1 MPQSETSS
9 RQAVSDPL
17 LQPFRLKHL
26 TLKNRIMSTSHAC
39 GLAEGGMPSERYQRY
54 HETKAKGGIALT
66 MFGGSSNVSPESAW
80 QLPQINLYDER
91 VVERF
96 QRFSRRIHDHGAAL
110 MCQVSHVG
118 GRGEPY
124 AGAALPPIGPSPV
137 RETLHRA
144 FAREMDE
151 RDIARVVADFAEAAA
166 RCKEGG
172 LDGIETFA
180 GAHLIGQFLS
190 PATNRRSDKF
200 GGSVENRCRFGLMV
214 HEAIRKRVGE
224 DFIVGMRFLIDE
236 AGPHHITFEDGL
248 KIAAIFEASG
258 TIDFFNAIYGR
269 IDTELKLAVDC
280 MPGMASAEAPFL
292 AQAGAFKQ
300 AVGLPV
306 FHATRITSLETAR
319 YAIREGLLDM
329 VAMTRAHI
337 ADPELVAKLARGEEE
352 RVRPCVGAT
361 HCMSP
366 LRPTCIHN
374 PSTGHE
380 AALPHAIER
389 AGKRRR
395 VLVAGGGPAG
405 LEAARV
411 CAERGHDV
419 RLCEAS
425 ERLGGQVLMA
435 AQASWR
441 SALTGIVEWRAR
453 ELERLGVEVSLSSR
467 VEPDSVG
474 TERADVVIVATGG
487 VPDLDWIEG
496 AAHCTSVW
504 EVLTGGE
511 RGRGLDRLRRDRP
524 PRGAHGGGGDQ
535 AGGRRGRVLRPRRAS
550 RDGDVLR
557 RAGRLAAAHLRDR
570 HRAQARPAP
579 GACRARGQPVARD
592 VPQRA
597 YGRGGGARD
606 RPDRGRARDPPGR
619 RPLSRPRG
627 SLLEPRRRRSAGSA
641 RGHAAARGRGRR
653 LPAFPH
659 RRRGL
664 HKVPVR
670 VVLLMLFR
678 IGKDAVSSR
687 NILRRGARRNRIFH
701 GPRWYITRRREV
713 LSLVNCVK
721 KVVSM
726 AQELASQ

>member
-1 MPQSETSS
+1 
-9 RQAVSDPL
+9 
-17 LQPFRLKHL
+17 
-26 TLKNRIMSTSHAC
+26 
-39 GLAEGGMPSERYQRY
+39 
-54 HETKAKGGIALT
+54 

-80 QLPQINLYDER
+80 QLPQINLYAESSSAVLAAHPR
-91 VVERF
+91 PR
-96 QRFSRRIHDHGAAL
+96 AAL

-124 AGAALPPIGPSPV
+124 AGAALAPIGPSPV

-200 GGSVENRCRFGLMV
+200 GGSVENRCRFGLLV

-224 DFIVGMRFLIDE
+224 DFIVGMRFVIDE
-236 AGPHHITFEDGL
+236 AGPQPHHLRGRPEDCRHLRGIGHHRL
-248 KIAAIFEASG
+248 LQRDLRPHRHG
-258 TIDFFNAIYGR
+258 
-269 IDTELKLAVDC
+269 
-280 MPGMASAEAPFL
+280 
-292 AQAGAFKQ
+292 AQARGGLHAGHGLSRGAVPGPRRAFKQ

-380 AALPHAIER
+380 ATLPHAIER

-425 ERLGGQVLMA
+425 ERLGGQVLLA

-441 SALTGIVEWRAR
+441 SELTGIVEWRAR

-467 VEPDSVG
+467 VEPDSIG
-474 TERADVVIVATGG
+474 AEQADVVIVATGG

-504 EVLTGGE
+504 
-511 RGRGLDRLRRDRP
+511 
-524 PRGAHGGGGDQ
+524 
-535 AGGRRGRVLRPRRAS
+535 
-550 RDGDVLR
+550 DVL
-557 RAGRLAAAHLRDR
+557 
-570 HRAQARPAP
+570 
-579 GACRARGQPVARD
+579 
-592 VPQRA
+592 
-597 YGRGGGARD
+597 
-606 RPDRGRARDPPGR
+606 
-619 RPLSRPRG
+619 
-627 SLLEPRRRRSAGSA
+627 
-641 RGHAAARGRGRR
+641 
-653 LPAFPH
+653 
-659 RRRGL
+659 
-664 HKVPVR
+664 
-670 VVLLMLFR
+670 
-678 IGKDAVSSR
+678 
-687 NILRRGARRNRIFH
+687 
-701 GPRWYITRRREV
+701 
-713 LSLVNCVK
+713 
-721 KVVSM
+721 
-726 AQELASQ
+726 

>member
-91 VVERF
+91 VVEHF
-96 QRFSRRIHDHGAAL
+96 QRFSRRIHAHGAAL

-124 AGAALPPIGPSPV
+124 AGAALAPIGPSPV

-166 RCKEGG
+166 RCQEGG

-248 KIAAIFEASG
+248 TMAAIFEASG

-292 AQAGAFKQ
+292 ARAGAFKQ

-319 YAIREGLLDM
+319 HAIREGLLDM

-380 AALPHAIER
+380 AGLPHAIER
-389 AGKRRR
+389 ADKRRR

-425 ERLGGQVLMA
+425 ERLGGQVLLA

-441 SALTGIVEWRAR
+441 SELTGIVEWRAR

-474 TERADVVIVATGG
+474 AEQADVVIVATGG

-504 EVLTGGE
+504 DVLSGAVSPGEDSIVYDGTGRHAALTAAE
-511 RGRGLDRLRRDRP
+511 
-524 PRGAHGGGGDQ
+524 GDQ
-535 AGGRRGRVLRPRRAS
+535 AGGRGGRVLRPRRSS

-557 RAGRLAAAHLRDR
+557 RAGRLAAPHLRDR

-579 GACRARGQPVARD
+579 GACRARGQPAARD
-592 VPQRA
+592 VSQRA
-597 YGRGGGARD
+597 YGRGGGARN
-606 RPDRGRARDPPGR
+606 RPDRGRARDPA
-619 RPLSRPRG
+619 L
-627 SLLEPRRRRSAGSA
+627 
-641 RGHAAARGRGRR
+641 
-653 LPAFPH
+653 
-659 RRRGL
+659 
-664 HKVPVR
+664 
-670 VVLLMLFR
+670 
-678 IGKDAVSSR
+678 
-687 NILRRGARRNRIFH
+687 
-701 GPRWYITRRREV
+701 
-713 LSLVNCVK
+713 
-721 KVVSM
+721 
-726 AQELASQ
+726 

>member
-96 QRFSRRIHDHGAAL
+96 QRFSRRIHAHGTAL

-124 AGAALPPIGPSPV
+124 AGAALAPIGPSPV

-280 MPGMASAEAPFL
+280 MPGMASPEAPFL

-380 AALPHAIER
+380 AGVAACDRARRQEAPRAGRRRRAGRAGGRAGVRRARPRRATLRSVGKARRAGAHGR
-389 AGKRRR
+389 AGKLAERAHGHRR
-395 VLVAGGGPAG
+395 VA
-405 LEAARV
+405 
-411 CAERGHDV
+411 C
-419 RLCEAS
+419 
-425 ERLGGQVLMA
+425 
-435 AQASWR
+435 
-441 SALTGIVEWRAR
+441 R

-467 VEPDSVG
+467 VEPDSIG
-474 TERADVVIVATGG
+474 AEQADVVIVATGG

-504 EVLTGGE
+504 DVLTGAVSAGE
-511 RGRGLDRLRRDRP
+511 DSIVYDGTGRHAALTAAEAIR
-524 PRGAHGGGGDQ
+524 Q
-535 AGGRRGRVLRPRRAS
+535 AGGEVAFFGLDGHLAMEMSYAEQVVWRRRTYEIGIEPRL
-550 RDGDVLR
+550 DR
-557 RAGRLAAAHLRDR
+557 RLER
-570 HRAQARPAP
+570 
-579 GACRARGQPVARD
+579 VAREGNRLRVTFRNELTD
-592 VPQRA
+592 EAEEHETGRIVVEHGTRPCDALFHGLADRSSNRGAVDQQALLAGAPQPE
-597 YGRGGGARD
+597 GEGDG
-606 RPDRGRARDPPGR
+606 
-619 RPLSRPRG
+619 
-627 SLLEPRRRRSAGSA
+627 
-641 RGHAAARGRGRR
+641 
-653 LPAFPH
+653 FQ
-659 RRRGL
+659 
-664 HKVPVR
+664 
-670 VVLLMLFR
+670 LFR
-678 IGKDAVSSR
+678 IGDAVSSR
-687 NILRRGARRNRIFH
+687 NIYAA
-701 GPRWYITRRREV
+701 V
-713 LSLVNCVK
+713 LDAFRLCRT
-721 KVVSM
+721 
-726 AQELASQ
+726 L

>member
-1 MPQSETSS
+1 MAETVPVTKDT
-9 RQAVSDPL
+9 RSDPL
-17 LQPFRLKHL
+17 LRPFRLKHL

-39 GLAEGGMPSERYQRY
+39 GLVEGGMPSERYQRY
-54 HETKAKGGIALT
+54 HAAKAKGGLALT

-80 QLPQINLYDER
+80 QLPQINMYDER
-91 VVERF
+91 VVEHL
-96 QRFSRRIHDHGAAL
+96 QRFSRRIHAHGAAL

-124 AGAALPPIGPSPV
+124 AGTALAPIGPSPV

-144 FAREMDE
+144 FAKEMDE
-151 RDIARVVADFAEAAA
+151 HDIARVVADFAEAAA

-214 HEAIRKRVGE
+214 HEAIRERVGD
-224 DFIVGMRFLIDE
+224 DFIVGIRFVIDE
-236 AGPHHITFEDGL
+236 AGPHRIAFEDGL

-280 MPGMASAEAPFL
+280 MPGMASPEAPFL
-292 AQAGAFKQ
+292 SRAGAFKQ

-319 YAIREGLLDM
+319 RAIRDGLLDM

-337 ADPELVAKLARGEEE
+337 ADPDLVAKLARGEEAH
-352 RVRPCVGAT
+352 VRPCVGAT

-380 AALPHAIER
+380 GALPHAIEP
-389 AGKRRR
+389 AKTKRN

-425 ERLGGQVLMA
+425 KRLGGQVLLA

-441 SALTGIVEWRAR
+441 GALAGIVEWRVR
-453 ELERLGVEVSLSSR
+453 ELERLGVDLRHNRS
-467 VEPDSVG
+467 VEPDSV
-474 TERADVVIVATGG
+474 ENDADIVIVATGG

-496 AAHCTSVW
+496 AEHCTSIW
-504 EVLTGGE
+504 DVLTGTASATEDSIVYDGT
-511 RGRGLDRLRRDRP
+511 GRHAALTAAEAIR
-524 PRGAHGGGGDQ
+524 Q
-535 AGGRRGRVLRPRRAS
+535 AGGEVAFFGLDGHLAMEMSYAEQVIWRRRTYELGIEPRLDRRLERVAHEGNRLRVTFRNELTDEAEEHEAGRIVVEHGTRPAGALFQGLVDRSSNRGVVDQRALLAGAPQPEGG
-550 RDGDVLR
+550 RDGF
-557 RAGRLAAAHLRDR
+557 A
-570 HRAQARPAP
+570 
-579 GACRARGQPVARD
+579 
-592 VPQRA
+592 
-597 YGRGGGARD
+597 
-606 RPDRGRARDPPGR
+606 
-619 RPLSRPRG
+619 
-627 SLLEPRRRRSAGSA
+627 
-641 RGHAAARGRGRR
+641 
-653 LPAFPH
+653 
-659 RRRGL
+659 
-664 HKVPVR
+664 
-670 VVLLMLFR
+670 LFR
-678 IGKDAVSSR
+678 IGDAVSSR
-687 NILRRGARRNRIFH
+687 NIYAA
-701 GPRWYITRRREV
+701 V
-713 LSLVNCVK
+713 LDAFRLCRT
-721 KVVSM
+721 
-726 AQELASQ
+726 L

>member
-1 MPQSETSS
+1 MPQM
-9 RQAVSDPL
+9 APVSHDPTGDPL

-39 GLAEGGMPSERYQRY
+39 GLVEGGMPSERYQRY
-54 HETKAKGGIALT
+54 HEAKARGGLALT

-91 VVERF
+91 VVEHLRRF
-96 QRFSRRIHDHGAAL
+96 AQRIHAHGAAL

-190 PATNRRSDKF
+190 PATNRRTDRF

-214 HEAIRKRVGE
+214 HEAIRRRVGD
-224 DFIVGMRFLIDE
+224 DFVVGIRFVIDE
-236 AGPHHITFEDGL
+236 AAENRIGFEEAL
-248 KIAAIFEASG
+248 QMAAVFEASG

-280 MPGMASAEAPFL
+280 MPGMASPEAPFL
-292 AQAGAFKQ
+292 ARAGAFKQ

-319 YAIREGLLDM
+319 HAIREGLLDL

-337 ADPELVAKLARGEEE
+337 ADPDLVAKLARGEED

-380 AALPHAIER
+380 GALPHAIER
-389 AGKRRR
+389 AEIKRR

-411 CAERGHDV
+411 CAERGHNV

-425 ERLGGQVLMA
+425 DRLGGQVLLA

-441 SALTGIVEWRAR
+441 RELTGIVDWRHR
-453 ELERLGVEVSLSSR
+453 ELERLGGEVCLDSR
-467 VEPDSVG
+467 VEPGSLREND
-474 TERADVVIVATGG
+474 ADVVIVATGG
-487 VPDLDWIEG
+487 VPDLAWIDG
-496 AAHCTSVW
+496 AEHCTSVW
-504 EVLTGGE
+504 EVLTGAATPGAGALVYDGTGRHAALTAAEAIKLAGGE
-511 RGRGLDRLRRDRP
+511 VAFFGLDGHLGMEMSYAEQVIWRRRTYELGIEPRLDRRLERVVRAGNRLRVTLRNELTDEAEEHETGRIVVEHGTRPDDALFQGLVDRSSN
-524 PRGAHGGGGDQ
+524 RGTVDQ
-535 AGGRRGRVLRPRRAS
+535 AAL
-550 RDGDVLR
+550 L
-557 RAGRLAAAHLRDR
+557 AG
-570 HRAQARPAP
+570 AP
-579 GACRARGQPVARD
+579 QPKAESD
-592 VPQRA
+592 DFQ
-597 YGRGGGARD
+597 
-606 RPDRGRARDPPGR
+606 
-619 RPLSRPRG
+619 
-627 SLLEPRRRRSAGSA
+627 
-641 RGHAAARGRGRR
+641 
-653 LPAFPH
+653 
-659 RRRGL
+659 
-664 HKVPVR
+664 
-670 VVLLMLFR
+670 LFR
-678 IGKDAVSSR
+678 IGDAVSSR
-687 NILRRGARRNRIFH
+687 NIYAAILDAFRLCR
-701 GPRWYITRRREV
+701 T
-713 LSLVNCVK
+713 L
-721 KVVSM
+721 
-726 AQELASQ
+726 

>member
-1 MPQSETSS
+1 MVETEPVPQDA
-9 RQAVSDPL
+9 RSDPL

-26 TLKNRIMSTSHAC
+26 TLKNRIMSTSHAS
-39 GLAEGGMPSERYQRY
+39 GLVEDGMPRERYQRY
-54 HETKAKGGIALT
+54 HETKAKGGLALT

-80 QLPQINLYDER
+80 GLPQINLYDDR
-91 VVERF
+91 VVEHF
-96 QRFSRRIHDHGAAL
+96 QRFSQRIHAHGTAL

-151 RDIARVVADFAEAAA
+151 DDIARVVADFAEAAA

-190 PATNRRSDKF
+190 PATNRRNDRF
-200 GGSVENRCRFGLMV
+200 GGSLENRCRFGLMV
-214 HEAIRKRVGE
+214 HEAIRKRVGD
-224 DFIVGMRFLIDE
+224 DFVVGIRFVIDE
-236 AGPHHITFEDGL
+236 AGPHHLTFEDGL
-248 KIAAIFEASG
+248 RIAAIFEASG
-258 TIDFFNAIYGR
+258 TVDFFNAIYGR

-280 MPGMASAEAPFL
+280 MPGMASPEAPFL
-292 AQAGAFKQ
+292 ARAGAFKQ

-319 YAIREGLLDM
+319 RAISDGLLDM

-337 ADPELVAKLARGEEE
+337 ADPDLIAKLARGEEE

-380 AALPHAIER
+380 GTLPHAIQR
-389 AGKRRR
+389 ATTKRR

-419 RLCEAS
+419 RLCEAA
-425 ERLGGQVLMA
+425 EKLGGQVLLA

-441 SALTGIVEWRAR
+441 SELSGIVEWRAR
-453 ELERLGVEVSLSSR
+453 ELEQLGVDVRLSSP
-467 VEPDSVG
+467 VESGSVG
-474 TERADVVIVATGG
+474 NDADIVIVATGG

-496 AAHCTSVW
+496 AEHCTSVW
-504 EVLTGGE
+504 DVLAGSASAVEDSIVYDGTGRHAALTAAE
-511 RGRGLDRLRRDRP
+511 AIR
-524 PRGAHGGGGDQ
+524 Q
-535 AGGRRGRVLRPRRAS
+535 AGGEVAFFGLDGHLAMEMSYAEQVIWRRRTYELGIEPKLDQRLERVEREGNRLCVTFRNELTDKAEEHETGRIVVEH
-550 RDGDVLR
+550 GT
-557 RAGRLAAAHLRDR
+557 
-570 HRAQARPAP
+570 RPADALFH
-579 GACRARGQPVARD
+579 GLVDRSSNQGIVD
-592 VPQRA
+592 QRA
-597 YGRGGGARD
+597 LLAGAPQPESGRH
-606 RPDRGRARDPPGR
+606 
-619 RPLSRPRG
+619 
-627 SLLEPRRRRSAGSA
+627 
-641 RGHAAARGRGRR
+641 GHA
-653 LPAFPH
+653 
-659 RRRGL
+659 
-664 HKVPVR
+664 
-670 VVLLMLFR
+670 LFR
-678 IGKDAVSSR
+678 IGDAVSSR
-687 NILRRGARRNRIFH
+687 NIYSA
-701 GPRWYITRRREV
+701 V
-713 LSLVNCVK
+713 LDAFRLCRT
-721 KVVSM
+721 
-726 AQELASQ
+726 L

>member
-1 MPQSETSS
+1 MGGHMPQTAPASQDATI
-9 RQAVSDPL
+9 DPL

-39 GLAEGGMPSERYQRY
+39 GLVEDGMPSERYQRY
-54 HETKAKGGIALT
+54 HEAKAKGGLALT

-80 QLPQINLYDER
+80 YLPQINLYDGR
-91 VVERF
+91 VVEHLR
-96 QRFSRRIHDHGAAL
+96 RFSRRIHDHGAVL

-124 AGAALPPIGPSPV
+124 AGAALAPIGPSPV

-144 FAREMDE
+144 FAKEMDE
-151 RDIARVVADFAEAAA
+151 HDIARVVAEFAEAAA

-190 PATNRRSDKF
+190 PATNRRIDKF

-214 HEAIRKRVGE
+214 HEAIRKRVGD
-224 DFIVGMRFLIDE
+224 DFIVGIRFVIDE
-236 AGPHHITFEDGL
+236 AGPHRISFEDGL

-269 IDTELKLAVDC
+269 IDTEFKLAADC
-280 MPGMASAEAPFL
+280 MPGMASPEAPFL
-292 AQAGAFKQ
+292 ARAGAFKQ

-319 YAIREGLLDM
+319 RAIRDGLLDM

-337 ADPELVAKLARGEEE
+337 ADPDLVAKLARGEET

-380 AALPHAIER
+380 AALPHVIEP
-389 AGKRRR
+389 ASTKRR

-419 RLCEAS
+419 RLHEAS
-425 ERLGGQVLMA
+425 EKLGGQVLLA
-435 AQASWR
+435 AKASWR
-441 SALTGIVEWRAR
+441 SELTGIVEWRAR
-453 ELERLGVEVSLSSR
+453 ELKRLGVRVRLKFP
-467 VEPDSVG
+467 VEPSSIEDDV
-474 TERADVVIVATGG
+474 DVVIVATGG

-496 AAHCTSVW
+496 SAHCTSVW
-504 EVLTGGE
+504 DVLTGAASAGE
-511 RGRGLDRLRRDRP
+511 DSIVYDGTGRHAALTAAEAIR
-524 PRGAHGGGGDQ
+524 Q
-535 AGGRRGRVLRPRRAS
+535 AGGEVAFFGLDGQLAMEMSYAEQVIWRRRTYQLGIEPKLDRRLERVEREGNRLRVTFRNELTDEAEEHETGRIVVEHGTRPADALFHGLADRAS
-550 RDGDVLR
+550 N
-557 RAGRLAAAHLRDR
+557 
-570 HRAQARPAP
+570 
-579 GACRARGQPVARD
+579 RGIVD
-592 VPQRA
+592 QRA
-597 YGRGGGARD
+597 LLAGAPQPEVEDSGFR
-606 RPDRGRARDPPGR
+606 
-619 RPLSRPRG
+619 
-627 SLLEPRRRRSAGSA
+627 
-641 RGHAAARGRGRR
+641 
-653 LPAFPH
+653 
-659 RRRGL
+659 
-664 HKVPVR
+664 
-670 VVLLMLFR
+670 LFR
-678 IGKDAVSSR
+678 VGDAVSSR
-687 NILRRGARRNRIFH
+687 NIYAA
-701 GPRWYITRRREV
+701 V
-713 LSLVNCVK
+713 LDAFRLCRT
-721 KVVSM
+721 
-726 AQELASQ
+726 L

>member
-1 MPQSETSS
+1 MAETAPVF
-9 RQAVSDPL
+9 QDATSDPV

-39 GLAEGGMPSERYQRY
+39 GLVEDGMPSERYQRY
-54 HETKAKGGIALT
+54 HEAKARGGLALT

-91 VVERF
+91 VVEHF
-96 QRFSRRIHDHGAAL
+96 QRFAQRIHAHGAAL

-124 AGAALPPIGPSPV
+124 AGAALAPIGPSPV

-151 RDIARVVADFAEAAA
+151 HDIARVVADFAEAAA

-190 PATNRRSDKF
+190 PATNRRGDRF

-214 HEAIRKRVGE
+214 HEAIRNRVGD
-224 DFIVGMRFLIDE
+224 DFIVGIRFVIDE
-236 AGPHHITFEDGL
+236 AGPHRLTFEDGL

-269 IDTELKLAVDC
+269 IDTEFKLAADC
-280 MPGMASAEAPFL
+280 MPGMASPEAPFL
-292 AQAGAFKQ
+292 ARAGAFKQ

-319 YAIREGLLDM
+319 RAIRDGLLDM

-337 ADPELVAKLARGEEE
+337 ADPNLVAKLERGEGE

-374 PSTGHE
+374 PSTGRE
-380 AALPHAIER
+380 AALPHAI
-389 AGKRRR
+389 APAATKRR

-419 RLCEAS
+419 QLREAS
-425 ERLGGQVLMA
+425 ERLGGQVLLA

-441 SALTGIVEWRAR
+441 GELAGIIEWRSR
-453 ELERLGVEVSLSSR
+453 ELERLGVEVCLNYP
-467 VEPDSVG
+467 VEPGSV
-474 TERADVVIVATGG
+474 EDDADIVIVATGG
-487 VPDLDWIEG
+487 VPDLDWIDG
-496 AAHCTSVW
+496 AEHCTSVW
-504 EVLTGGE
+504 DVLTGAASAAEDSIVYDGT
-511 RGRGLDRLRRDRP
+511 GRHAALTAAEAIR
-524 PRGAHGGGGDQ
+524 Q
-535 AGGRRGRVLRPRRAS
+535 AGGEVAFFGLDGHLAMEMSYAEQVFWRRRTYEIGIEPRLDRRLERVE
-550 RDGDVLR
+550 RDGNRLR
-557 RAGRLAAAHLRDR
+557 VTFRNELTDEAEEHEAGRIVVEHGT
-570 HRAQARPAP
+570 RPADALFH
-579 GACRARGQPVARD
+579 GLVQRSSNSGVVD
-592 VPQRA
+592 QRA
-597 YGRGGGARD
+597 LLAGAPQPESESD
-606 RPDRGRARDPPGR
+606 GFA
-619 RPLSRPRG
+619 
-627 SLLEPRRRRSAGSA
+627 
-641 RGHAAARGRGRR
+641 
-653 LPAFPH
+653 
-659 RRRGL
+659 
-664 HKVPVR
+664 
-670 VVLLMLFR
+670 LFR
-678 IGKDAVSSR
+678 IGDAVSSR
-687 NILRRGARRNRIFH
+687 NIYAA
-701 GPRWYITRRREV
+701 V
-713 LSLVNCVK
+713 LDAFRLCRT
-721 KVVSM
+721 
-726 AQELASQ
+726 L

>member
-1 MPQSETSS
+1 MTETAPVSHD
-9 RQAVSDPL
+9 ATSDPL

-39 GLAEGGMPSERYQRY
+39 GLVEDGMPSERYQRY
-54 HETKAKGGIALT
+54 HEAKARGGLALT

-91 VVERF
+91 VVEHF
-96 QRFSRRIHDHGAAL
+96 QRFSRRIHAHGAAL

-118 GRGEPY
+118 GRGESY
-124 AGAALPPIGPSPV
+124 AGAALAPIGPSPV

-151 RDIARVVADFAEAAA
+151 HDIARVVADFAEAAA

-190 PATNRRSDKF
+190 PATNQRTDKF

-214 HEAIRKRVGE
+214 HETIRKRVGD
-224 DFIVGMRFLIDE
+224 DFVVGIRFVIDE
-236 AGPHHITFEDGL
+236 AGPNHLTFEDGL

-269 IDTELKLAVDC
+269 IDTEFKLAADC
-280 MPGMASAEAPFL
+280 MPGMASPEAPFL
-292 AQAGAFKQ
+292 ARAGAFKQ

-306 FHATRITSLETAR
+306 FHATRITSLEMAR
-319 YAIREGLLDM
+319 HAIRDGLLNM

-337 ADPELVAKLARGEEE
+337 ADPELVAKLARGEET

-380 AALPHAIER
+380 SALPHAIDR
-389 AGKRRR
+389 ATTKRR

-419 RLCEAS
+419 RLCEAAG
-425 ERLGGQVLMA
+425 RLGGQVLLA

-441 SALTGIVEWRAR
+441 GELTGIVEWRAR
-453 ELERLGVEVSLSSR
+453 ELERLGVAVRLNSPI
-467 VEPDSVG
+467 EPSTIALDD
-474 TERADVVIVATGG
+474 ADVVIVATGG

-496 AAHCTSVW
+496 AEHCTSVRDILSGAANAA
-504 EVLTGGE
+504 EDSIVYDGTGRHAALTAAE
-511 RGRGLDRLRRDRP
+511 AIR
-524 PRGAHGGGGDQ
+524 Q
-535 AGGRRGRVLRPRRAS
+535 AGGEVAFFGLDGHLAMEMSYAEQVIWRRRTYELGIEPRLDRRLERVQ
-550 RDGDVLR
+550 RDGNRLR
-557 RAGRLAAAHLRDR
+557 VTFRNELTDQAEEHETGRIVVEHGT
-570 HRAQARPAP
+570 RPADALFHGLADHASNRGVVDQKALLAGAPQP
-579 GACRARGQPVARD
+579 GAAD
-592 VPQRA
+592 
-597 YGRGGGARD
+597 GGFR
-606 RPDRGRARDPPGR
+606 
-619 RPLSRPRG
+619 
-627 SLLEPRRRRSAGSA
+627 
-641 RGHAAARGRGRR
+641 
-653 LPAFPH
+653 
-659 RRRGL
+659 
-664 HKVPVR
+664 
-670 VVLLMLFR
+670 LFR
-678 IGKDAVSSR
+678 VGDAVSSR
-687 NILRRGARRNRIFH
+687 NIYAA
-701 GPRWYITRRREV
+701 V
-713 LSLVNCVK
+713 LDAFRLCRT
-721 KVVSM
+721 
-726 AQELASQ
+726 L

>member
-1 MPQSETSS
+1 MAETAQVSHD
-9 RQAVSDPL
+9 AASDPL

-26 TLKNRIMSTSHAC
+26 ILKNRIMSTSHAC
-39 GLAEGGMPSERYQRY
+39 GLVEDGMPSERYQRY
-54 HETKAKGGIALT
+54 HEAKARGGLALT

-80 QLPQINLYDER
+80 SLPQINLYDER
-91 VVERF
+91 VIEHL
-96 QRFSRRIHDHGAAL
+96 QRFSRRIHAHGAAL

-144 FAREMDE
+144 FAKEMDE
-151 RDIARVVADFAEAAA
+151 HDIARVVADFAEAAA

-190 PATNRRSDKF
+190 PATNRRSDRY

-214 HEAIRKRVGE
+214 HEAIRERIGD
-224 DFIVGMRFLIDE
+224 DFIVGIRFVIDE
-236 AGPHHITFEDGL
+236 AGPHHLTFEDGL

-269 IDTELKLAVDC
+269 IDTEFKLAADC
-280 MPGMASAEAPFL
+280 MPGMASPEAPFL
-292 AQAGAFKQ
+292 ARAGAFKQ

-319 YAIREGLLDM
+319 RAIRDGLLDM

-337 ADPELVAKLARGEEE
+337 ADPNLVAKLARGEGE

-380 AALPHAIER
+380 KTLPHAI
-389 AGKRRR
+389 APAATKRR

-419 RLCEAS
+419 QLYEAS
-425 ERLGGQVLMA
+425 DHLGGQVLLA

-441 SALTGIVEWRAR
+441 GELAGIVEWRVR
-453 ELERLGVEVSLSSR
+453 ELERLGVEVRLNCL
-467 VEPDSVG
+467 VEPGSAESD
-474 TERADVVIVATGG
+474 ADVLIVATGG

-496 AAHCTSVW
+496 VEHCTSVW
-504 EVLTGGE
+504 DILSGVASAAEDSIVYDGTGRHAALTAAE
-511 RGRGLDRLRRDRP
+511 AIR
-524 PRGAHGGGGDQ
+524 Q
-535 AGGRRGRVLRPRRAS
+535 AGGEVAFFGLDGHLAMEMSYAEQVIWRRRTYELGIEPRLDRRLERVQRDGNRLRVSFRNELTDEAEQHETGRIVVEHGTRPADALFHGLADRAS
-550 RDGDVLR
+550 N
-557 RAGRLAAAHLRDR
+557 
-570 HRAQARPAP
+570 
-579 GACRARGQPVARD
+579 RGVVD
-592 VPQRA
+592 QRA
-597 YGRGGGARD
+597 LLAGAPQPEAADGGFR
-606 RPDRGRARDPPGR
+606 
-619 RPLSRPRG
+619 
-627 SLLEPRRRRSAGSA
+627 
-641 RGHAAARGRGRR
+641 
-653 LPAFPH
+653 
-659 RRRGL
+659 
-664 HKVPVR
+664 
-670 VVLLMLFR
+670 LFR
-678 IGKDAVSSR
+678 IGDAVSSR
-687 NILRRGARRNRIFH
+687 NIYAA
-701 GPRWYITRRREV
+701 V
-713 LSLVNCVK
+713 LDAFRLCRT
-721 KVVSM
+721 
-726 AQELASQ
+726 L

>member
-1 MPQSETSS
+1 MPQTAPASQDATI
-9 RQAVSDPL
+9 DPL

-39 GLAEGGMPSERYQRY
+39 GLVEDGMPSERYQRY
-54 HETKAKGGIALT
+54 HEAKAKGGLALT

-80 QLPQINLYDER
+80 YLPQINLYDGR
-91 VVERF
+91 VVEHLR
-96 QRFSRRIHDHGAAL
+96 RFSRRIHDHGAVL

-124 AGAALPPIGPSPV
+124 AGAALAPIGPSPV

-144 FAREMDE
+144 FAKEMDE
-151 RDIARVVADFAEAAA
+151 HDIARVVAEFAEAAA

-190 PATNRRSDKF
+190 PATNRRIDKF

-214 HEAIRKRVGE
+214 HEAIRKRVGD
-224 DFIVGMRFLIDE
+224 DFIVGIRFVIDE
-236 AGPHHITFEDGL
+236 AGPHRISFEDGL

-269 IDTELKLAVDC
+269 IDTEFKLAADC
-280 MPGMASAEAPFL
+280 MPGMASPEAPFL
-292 AQAGAFKQ
+292 ARAGAFKQ

-319 YAIREGLLDM
+319 RAIRDGLLDM

-337 ADPELVAKLARGEEE
+337 ADPDLVAKLARGEET

-380 AALPHAIER
+380 AALPHVIEP
-389 AGKRRR
+389 ASTKRR

-419 RLCEAS
+419 RLHEAS
-425 ERLGGQVLMA
+425 EKLGGQVLLA
-435 AQASWR
+435 AKASWR
-441 SALTGIVEWRAR
+441 SELTGIVEWRAR
-453 ELERLGVEVSLSSR
+453 ELKRLGVRVRLKFP
-467 VEPDSVG
+467 VEPSSIEDDV
-474 TERADVVIVATGG
+474 DVVIVATGG

-496 AAHCTSVW
+496 SAHCTSVW
-504 EVLTGGE
+504 DVLTGAASAGE
-511 RGRGLDRLRRDRP
+511 DSIVYDGTGRHAALTAAEAIR
-524 PRGAHGGGGDQ
+524 Q
-535 AGGRRGRVLRPRRAS
+535 AGGEVAFFGLDGQLAMEMSYAEQVIWRRRTYQLGIEPKLDRRLERVEREGNRLRVTFRNELTDEAEEHETGRIVVEHGTRPADALFHGLADRAS
-550 RDGDVLR
+550 N
-557 RAGRLAAAHLRDR
+557 
-570 HRAQARPAP
+570 
-579 GACRARGQPVARD
+579 RGIVD
-592 VPQRA
+592 QRA
-597 YGRGGGARD
+597 LLAGAPQPEVEDSGFR
-606 RPDRGRARDPPGR
+606 
-619 RPLSRPRG
+619 
-627 SLLEPRRRRSAGSA
+627 
-641 RGHAAARGRGRR
+641 
-653 LPAFPH
+653 
-659 RRRGL
+659 
-664 HKVPVR
+664 
-670 VVLLMLFR
+670 LFR
-678 IGKDAVSSR
+678 VGDAVSSR
-687 NILRRGARRNRIFH
+687 NIYAA
-701 GPRWYITRRREV
+701 V
-713 LSLVNCVK
+713 LDAFRLCRT
-721 KVVSM
+721 
-726 AQELASQ
+726 L

>member
-1 MPQSETSS
+1 MAETVPVTKDT
-9 RQAVSDPL
+9 RSDPL
-17 LQPFRLKHL
+17 LRPFRLKHL

-39 GLAEGGMPSERYQRY
+39 GLVEGGMPSERYQRY
-54 HETKAKGGIALT
+54 HAAKAKGGLALT

-80 QLPQINLYDER
+80 QLPQINMYDER
-91 VVERF
+91 VVEHL
-96 QRFSRRIHDHGAAL
+96 QRFSRRIHAHGAAL

-124 AGAALPPIGPSPV
+124 AGTALAPIGPSPV

-144 FAREMDE
+144 FAKEMDE
-151 RDIARVVADFAEAAA
+151 HDIARVVADFAEAAA

-214 HEAIRKRVGE
+214 HEAIRERVGD
-224 DFIVGMRFLIDE
+224 DFIVGIRFVIDE
-236 AGPHHITFEDGL
+236 AGPHRLTFEDGL

-280 MPGMASAEAPFL
+280 MPGMASPEAPFL
-292 AQAGAFKQ
+292 SRAGAFKQ

-306 FHATRITSLETAR
+306 FHATRISSLETAR
-319 YAIREGLLDM
+319 RAIRDGLLDM

-337 ADPELVAKLARGEEE
+337 ADPDLVAKLARGEEAH
-352 RVRPCVGAT
+352 VRPCVGAT

-380 AALPHAIER
+380 GALPHAIEP
-389 AGKRRR
+389 AKTKRN

-425 ERLGGQVLMA
+425 ERLGGQVLLA

-441 SALTGIVEWRAR
+441 GALAGIVEWRVR
-453 ELERLGVEVSLSSR
+453 ELERLGVDLRHNRS
-467 VEPDSVG
+467 VEPDSV
-474 TERADVVIVATGG
+474 ENDADIVIVATGG

-496 AAHCTSVW
+496 AEHCTSVW
-504 EVLTGGE
+504 DVLTGTASATEDSIVYDGT
-511 RGRGLDRLRRDRP
+511 GRHAALTAAEAIR
-524 PRGAHGGGGDQ
+524 Q
-535 AGGRRGRVLRPRRAS
+535 AGGEVAFFGLDGHLAMEMSYAEQVIWRRRTYELGIEPRLDRRLERVAHEGNRLRVTFRNELTDEAEEHEAGRIVVEHGTRPAGALFQGLVDRSSNRGVVDQRALLAGAPQPEGG
-550 RDGDVLR
+550 RDGF
-557 RAGRLAAAHLRDR
+557 A
-570 HRAQARPAP
+570 
-579 GACRARGQPVARD
+579 
-592 VPQRA
+592 
-597 YGRGGGARD
+597 
-606 RPDRGRARDPPGR
+606 
-619 RPLSRPRG
+619 
-627 SLLEPRRRRSAGSA
+627 
-641 RGHAAARGRGRR
+641 
-653 LPAFPH
+653 
-659 RRRGL
+659 
-664 HKVPVR
+664 
-670 VVLLMLFR
+670 LFR
-678 IGKDAVSSR
+678 IGDAVSSR
-687 NILRRGARRNRIFH
+687 NIYAA
-701 GPRWYITRRREV
+701 V
-713 LSLVNCVK
+713 LDAFRLCRT
-721 KVVSM
+721 
-726 AQELASQ
+726 L